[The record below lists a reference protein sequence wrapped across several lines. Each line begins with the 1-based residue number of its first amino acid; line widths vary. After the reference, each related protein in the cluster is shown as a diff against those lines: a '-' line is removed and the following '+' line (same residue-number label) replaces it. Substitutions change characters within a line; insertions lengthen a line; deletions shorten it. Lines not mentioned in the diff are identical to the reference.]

1 MESFA
6 LSFASMVLALAA
18 VLALAWVLLRLLR
31 SRLQP
36 RARAGPEGDDLLRYV
51 RGLQLGA
58 KERVVLVE
66 HRGERWMLGVTAGG
80 ISTLAHWPKGAG
92 SAVPSA
98 VAPASV
104 SADTERS

>member
-36 RARAGPEGDDLLRYV
+36 RARPGQDGEELLRYV

-66 HRGERWMLGVTAGG
+66 HRGERWMLGVSAGG
-80 ISTLAHWPKGAG
+80 INLLAHWPRGAAG
-92 SAVPSA
+92 AADAASARDA
-98 VAPASV
+98 G
-104 SADTERS
+104 RS